1 MTVVEQHFM
10 EHAML
15 DPREIESTGHVC
27 VAEVDSVKFG
37 VRKVVGWE
45 DYLGLREVG
54 DQAAQVCTAGEES
67 GGKHLFQNG
76 TIFFDE
82 CRLSPTV
89 SKRF

>member
-54 DQAAQVCTAGEES
+54 DQAARRSALPEKSLAVNTFSRMGRFSSTNAG
-67 GGKHLFQNG
+67 
-76 TIFFDE
+76 
-82 CRLSPTV
+82 
-89 SKRF
+89 